1 MMRFSIISSLLVSL
15 VKENKS
21 VSTVSSS
28 HSQRCMWSSNSWEE
42 KWGQREGE
50 PEPLR
55 DSHHATPCVCSYLR
69 RQTASVDFLRMLSSV
84 IGSQWD
90 SSDGS
95 LCQWMD
101 CPLEALL
108 LALGLS
114 VELYALFWQVM
125 IIDYWW
131 LLSSHSNDDAV
142 SPGHLMDLPH
152 AGWVKE
158 INFIKVVE

>member
-1 MMRFSIISSLLVSL
+1 MVHMENAQLAYLAHAASLSVLDNDEIQFHLLSPGFNS
-15 VKENKS
+15 KRKS
-21 VSTVSSS
+21 EVHAVSTVSSS

-42 KWGQREGE
+42 KWGEREGE
-50 PEPLR
+50 LEPLR

-69 RQTASVDFLRMLSSV
+69 RQTASVDFLRMLSSA

-108 LALGLS
+108 LVLGLS
-114 VELYALFWQVM
+114 MELCALLTSDDNRLLM
-125 IIDYWW
+125 TIIF
-131 LLSSHSNDDAV
+131 
-142 SPGHLMDLPH
+142 P
-152 AGWVKE
+152 
-158 INFIKVVE
+158 